1 MSSLLESLR
10 NKIMGKSG
18 NSGQLLTKQ
27 QRAKARQQYEDKLRK
42 QNIAK
47 HRQEEEGRWRKNIFI
62 TRFDNERERC
72 SSVYPSSISDY
83 ECDILPHPDIS
94 GKSPEEVEAIYYEY
108 VRLINDYKAQQQRKK
123 QQQQRKK
130 KQQQQR
136 KKKQQQQQS
145 KASAKTNI

>member
-27 QRAKARQQYEDKLRK
+27 QRAKARQQYEK
-42 QNIAK
+42 QIIAK
-47 HRQEEEGRWRKNIFI
+47 HRQEEERRWRKNIFI
-62 TRFDNERERC
+62 TMFDNERERC

-94 GKSPEEVEAIYYEY
+94 RKSPEEVEAIYYEY
-108 VRLINDYKAQQQRKK
+108 VRLINNYKAQQQRKK

-130 KQQQQR
+130 KQQQQQR
-136 KKKQQQQQS
+136 NTQQQQRR